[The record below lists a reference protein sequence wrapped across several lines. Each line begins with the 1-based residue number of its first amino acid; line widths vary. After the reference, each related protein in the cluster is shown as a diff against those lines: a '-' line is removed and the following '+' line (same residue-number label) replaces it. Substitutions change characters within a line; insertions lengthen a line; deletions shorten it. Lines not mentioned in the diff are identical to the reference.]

1 MRRDG
6 SVHNNAAPSTPPEA
20 GSKVIHVIQGDF
32 AVTNDANAVM
42 TTILGSC
49 VATCLFDPVVRVG
62 GMNHF
67 LLPGDVSKA
76 GEMTFGVHAMELL
89 INALLKKRADKY
101 RLQAKL
107 FGGARM
113 IQGLSDIGAKNA
125 RFAREFLERENIP
138 CVGESLGGTQARRIR
153 FEPATGRA
161 RQRVMG
167 DAAAVPV
174 AKPKPAPAPVEETVS
189 DVELF

>member
-1 MRRDG
+1 MH
-6 SVHNNAAPSTPPEA
+6 SNAASSTVA
-20 GSKVIHVIQGDF
+20 QSAVKTIHVIQGDF
-32 AVTNDANAVM
+32 SVSRDPNAVM

-49 VATCLFDPVVRVG
+49 VATCLFDPVARVG

-67 LLPGDVSKA
+67 LLPGDASRS

-89 INALLKKRADKY
+89 INALLKKGADKY

-113 IQGLSDIGAKNA
+113 IEGLSDIGAKNA
-125 RFAREFLERENIP
+125 TFAREFLARENIP

-153 FEPATGRA
+153 FEPTTGRA

-174 AKPKPAPAPVEETVS
+174 AKPKPAPAPVEEPGS

>member
-1 MRRDG
+1 MH
-6 SVHNNAAPSTPPEA
+6 SNAAPSSNSEA
-20 GSKVIHVIQGDF
+20 QPRTIHVIQGDF
-32 AVTNDANAVM
+32 SVSNDPNAVM

-49 VATCLFDPVVRVG
+49 VATCLFDPLSKVG

-67 LLPGDVSKA
+67 LLPGEASVA

-89 INALLKKRADKY
+89 INALLKQGADKY

-113 IQGLSDIGAKNA
+113 IEGLSDIGAKNA
-125 RFAREFLERENIP
+125 RFAKKFLERENIP

-167 DAAAVPV
+167 DAREVPV
-174 AKPKPAPAPVEETVS
+174 ARPAPQPPAEEAGS